1 MIVSYVARLPAEF
14 VPLSRKKKSPGGDS
28 LLRCNFE
35 CSLFEPHTVLTR
47 HEPGLKGA
55 EFSGDCIQDQF
66 IWCAGIKEVLGFCFR
81 CKICVANACLRRGR
95 ERRKKSDCF
104 KHGAWSFHLR
114 RSGMF
119 ELFLLVVGSRILYI
133 FLV

>member
-95 ERRKKSDCF
+95 ERKKKVTVSSMERGVSISD
-104 KHGAWSFHLR
+104 
-114 RSGMF
+114 
-119 ELFLLVVGSRILYI
+119 VVVCLNFSSS
-133 FLV
+133 